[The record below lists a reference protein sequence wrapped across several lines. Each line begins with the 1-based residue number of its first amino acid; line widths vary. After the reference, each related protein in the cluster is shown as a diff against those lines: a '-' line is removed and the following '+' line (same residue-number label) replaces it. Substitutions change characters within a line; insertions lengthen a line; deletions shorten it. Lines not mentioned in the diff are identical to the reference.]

1 MSAGLHR
8 VAAAVAGLL
17 LLLNP
22 SAPRAADER
31 GEPLRVAMGRAAV
44 LRTPEPITRVSL
56 ADPDLA
62 EVTLLGP
69 RQLLVTAGDRAGSTN
84 LILWHGEDRAVVRD
98 LEVHPSPDRLAA
110 LREDLAALAPGLRVR
125 QRGQGVVLDG
135 EVAGA
140 ERLERAL
147 ARIEQEGLPVTNL
160 ARVRGSQQVQLEV
173 KLAEV
178 SRTGLQEMGL
188 GFLLNEDWNV
198 GVLPGGSFTGSLE
211 GVVLRDSLLG
221 RSANAALTGS
231 STLASPFASAFQIAV
246 QALEDDALGLLSL
259 LTSHSLAR
267 VLASPTLVALS
278 GQEASFLVGGEF
290 AVPVSVRE
298 GVVSI
303 EFKEFGTLLRFTPTV
318 LGEGRISLRVEP
330 EVSNPDFSLGTAS
343 GGVAVPGVRTRRG
356 STTLLLGDGQT
367 FVMAGLLQ
375 ETSQSVDDRV
385 PFLGDLPLL
394 GGLFTRKQVQRTES
408 ELLIVVTPRLV
419 RPLRPDEVPPLPG
432 EGLRDRVSDVE
443 FFLRNRTP
451 ARHPEPVRAGGD
463 EEAAAGLPAMSGRF
477 GFTR

>member
-1 MSAGLHR
+1 MRRAVLRLG
-8 VAAAVAGLL
+8 AATLL
-17 LLLNP
+17 LLP
-22 SAPRAADER
+22 APAGRADDA
-31 GEPLRVAMGRAAV
+31 GAAPLRVPMGRAAV
-44 LRTPEPITRVSL
+44 VRTPDPITRVSI
-56 ADPDLA
+56 ADPEVA

-69 RQLLVTAGDRAGSTN
+69 RQLLLTAGKRAGGTN
-84 LILWHGEDRAVVRD
+84 LILWHGEERVVVRD
-98 LEVHPSPDRLAA
+98 VEVYPPPERVAA
-110 LREDLAALAPGLRVR
+110 LREDLQALAPGLRVR
-125 QRGQGVVLDG
+125 QRGPGVVLDG
-135 EVAGA
+135 EAAGA
-140 ERLERAL
+140 EELERAL
-147 ARIEQEGLPVTNL
+147 ARIEHEGLPVTNL

-173 KLAEV
+173 KLAEL

-198 GVLPGGSFTGSLE
+198 GVLPGGSFTGTLE
-211 GVVLRDSLLG
+211 GVVIRDRLLG
-221 RSANAALTGS
+221 GSASAVLSGAS
-231 STLASPFASAFQIAV
+231 SLASPFASAFQIAV
-246 QALEDDALGLLSL
+246 QALENDALGLLSL
-259 LTSHSLAR
+259 LTSQSLAR

-290 AVPVSVRE
+290 AVPVSVRD

-375 ETSQSVDDRV
+375 ESSQSVDDRV

-419 RPLRPDEVPPLPG
+419 RPLGPDEVPELPG
-432 EGLRDRVSDVE
+432 ADLRDRVSDVE

-451 ARHPEPVRAGGD
+451 ARHPGREPESRSDG
-463 EEAAAGLPAMSGRF
+463 EAAIPAMGGRF
-477 GFTR
+477 GFSR